1 MNFIV
6 VGAGSI
12 GCYVGGRLA
21 AAGSQVWFVGRPR
34 VTDTLARE
42 GLRVSDL
49 EGYCAQ
55 IEPAQLHLAGSV
67 ADAWAQARAAAG
79 DVAGGAADGAPTIV
93 LLAVKGGATTS
104 ASVEVGAA
112 CPPGTPIVSLQNGV
126 ENVSRIQSAAPHLQA
141 VAGMVPYN
149 VVALQPSQV
158 HRGTG
163 GYLVFE
169 DTPSSRAFVPVFDAA
184 GLPARLSTDIASVQ
198 WGKLLLNLNN
208 PVNALSGLPLREQ
221 LLDRDLRRVLAA
233 LQVEALHAMRLA
245 GIRPAQ
251 VATVA
256 PHVLPRI
263 LRLPNWI
270 FTRVAARML
279 RMDAKARSSMW
290 EDLQQGRTTEID
302 DLCGAVV
309 RLAAQHGG
317 AAPLNEGMCR
327 LVAGHRRG
335 ASMTGVEMQRKLA
348 LR

>member
-21 AAGSQVWFVGRPR
+21 AAGSSVWFVGRPR
-34 VTDTLARE
+34 VTDALARA

-49 EGYCAQ
+49 EGYAAH
-55 IEPAQLHLAGSV
+55 IAAEQLHLAGTV
-67 ADAWAQARAAAG
+67 AEAWKQARAVAG
-79 DVAGGAADGAPTIV
+79 DAPTV
-93 LLAVKGGATTS
+93 LLLAVKGGAT
-104 ASVEVGAA
+104 AAAAAEIGAA
-112 CPPGTPIVSLQNGV
+112 CPAGTTVVSLQNGV
-126 ENVSRIQSAAPHLQA
+126 ENVARIQAAAPGLDV

-163 GYLVFE
+163 GQLAFQ
-169 DTPSSRAFVPVFDAA
+169 DSAASRAFLPLFEAA
-184 GLPARLSTDIASVQ
+184 GLPARLSADMASVQ

-233 LQVEALHAMRLA
+233 LQVEALGVLRRA
-245 GIRPAQ
+245 GIMPAQ

-263 LRLPNWI
+263 LRLPSWI
-270 FTRVAARML
+270 FRRVASRML

-290 EDLQQGRTTEID
+290 EDLQQGRMTEID

-309 RLAAQHGG
+309 RLAARHGG
-317 AAPLNEGMCR
+317 TAPLNEAMCR
-327 LVAGHRRG
+327 LVAGHQRG
-335 ASMTGVEMQRKLA
+335 VA
-348 LR
+348 LSGAAMRAALGRG